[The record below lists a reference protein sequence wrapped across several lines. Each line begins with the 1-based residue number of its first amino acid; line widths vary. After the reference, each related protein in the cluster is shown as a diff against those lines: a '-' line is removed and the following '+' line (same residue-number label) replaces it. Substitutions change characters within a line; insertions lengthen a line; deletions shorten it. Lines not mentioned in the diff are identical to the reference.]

1 MGTPAGDLVISPP
14 SLLRPQT
21 AKHAWPA
28 AGPRPSAP
36 TIGRTIEVNGTLP
49 RLRAA
54 LLLLLVIGLVAACG
68 STAASSPS
76 GGSSSGA
83 AAPANLKVELDWV
96 PNPDHVALYYAQ
108 NKGYFSK
115 QGLTVSMQTPSNAAD
130 PIKLVGLNKVDLAVS
145 YESEMFF
152 GQQENLPV
160 TAVATII
167 PVPLNSLIVT
177 PKDHVTSL
185 SQMAGKKVG
194 ITGIPSDGAI
204 YSSMVKAAGL
214 TPAKVPTE
222 TVGFNLVPSLLSG
235 KVDAIIGGYRN
246 VEAIQIAQEMNQKP
260 TVFPASEL
268 GVPSY
273 AELVL
278 VANRTRLASDKA
290 YASSV
295 RRFVK
300 SLVEGTNAAR
310 KDPSGATTIME
321 QVSQYKVAF
330 LQRSVP
336 YTLSLLAP
344 AAGQQT
350 GCINEA
356 SWQSFGNW
364 MKRNKLIHSTPD
376 AAQISTDKY
385 LPYAC

>member
-1 MGTPAGDLVISPP
+1 VKRIS
-14 SLLRPQT
+14 
-21 AKHAWPA
+21 
-28 AGPRPSAP
+28 
-36 TIGRTIEVNGTLP
+36 P
-49 RLRAA
+49 RLRAVAA
-54 LLLLLVIGLVAACG
+54 LLPVIALAAACG
-68 STAASSPS
+68 STAASSGGS
-76 GGSSSGA
+76 GGGGGGPA
-83 AAPANLKVELDWV
+83 AAPANLALELDWV

-108 NKGYFSK
+108 NKGYFAK
-115 QGLTVSMQTPSNAAD
+115 QHLTVNFKTPSNAAD

-145 YESEMFF
+145 YESEMFY

-160 TAVATII
+160 TAVATIV

-185 SQMAGKKVG
+185 SQMKGKKVG

-204 YSSMVKAAGL
+204 YQSMVKTAGL
-214 TPAKVPTE
+214 TPAQVPTV

-235 KVDAIIGGYRN
+235 KVDSIIGGYRN
-246 VEAIQIAQEMNQKP
+246 VEAIQIEQEMNQKP

-278 VANRTRLASDKA
+278 VANRNRLASDKA
-290 YASSV
+290 YASAV
-295 RRFVK
+295 KRFVAA
-300 SLVEGTNAAR
+300 LVQGTNAAR

-321 QVSQYKVAF
+321 QVSQYKVQF

-336 YTLSLLAP
+336 YTLTLLAP
-344 AAGQQT
+344 PPGMKT

-364 MKRNKLIHSTPD
+364 MKTNKLIHITPK
-376 AAQISTDKY
+376 ASLISTDKY
-385 LPYAC
+385 LPYSC